1 MLISD
6 SSGGVYECLFL
17 NIYQPLDVKPLPL
30 RQSDADEYM
39 LALKQELRGC
49 MRELPYFIKP
59 PVKTK
64 GRRNA
69 PVIIK
74 VPMERRGTCSVSQRL
89 SSPQRKKKKV
99 LRTRLRARLITL

>member
-6 SSGGVYECLFL
+6 SSGGVYECFCL

-69 PVIIK
+69 PVIKAAHGAEGNNLFSFPASFI
-74 VPMERRGTCSVSQRL
+74 
-89 SSPQRKKKKV
+89 SPAKGKV
-99 LRTRLRARLITL
+99 LGTRLRARLITF